1 MNFSDIFISG
11 SEFELVSKRI
21 IFMLDLKK
29 SFQNQLNILYNS
41 ISSNSKEEESAITST
56 TGNTQVFY
64 FKDLVLQIS
73 DVICL

>member
-11 SEFELVSKRI
+11 SDFELVSKRI

-73 DVICL
+73 DVIFL

>member
-41 ISSNSKEEESAITST
+41 ISSNSKEEEKAITST

>member
-1 MNFSDIFISG
+1 MNFSNIFISG

-21 IFMLDLKK
+21 IFMLDFKK

-73 DVICL
+73 DVIFL